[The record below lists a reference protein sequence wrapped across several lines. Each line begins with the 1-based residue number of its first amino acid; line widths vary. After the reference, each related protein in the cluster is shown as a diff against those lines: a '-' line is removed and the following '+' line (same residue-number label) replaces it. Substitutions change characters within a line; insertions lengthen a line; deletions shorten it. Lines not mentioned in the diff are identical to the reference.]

1 MSSRI
6 IDIDDK
12 DSDPSYVVWRG
23 ELLAELALAR
33 VPGLIVNK
41 RPVRPDFDLAYDFLV
56 VTDRGA
62 CFFVDAKAFS
72 SSKRRLLDI
81 GESGEW
87 RWHLDAALVRDARRS
102 RSPFVLFLFDADREE
117 GRYLRLDT
125 LPAPSR
131 GVRRITVRLPVEN
144 TINRPNLET
153 MIASLQA
160 GSSNRIDL

>member
-1 MSSRI
+1 MSRRI

-12 DSDPSYVVWRG
+12 DRDPIYVGWRG

-41 RPVRPDFDLAYDFLV
+41 RPDRPDFDLAYHFLV
-56 VTDRGA
+56 VTDRGS
-62 CFFVDAKAFS
+62 CFFVGVKAFS
-72 SSKRRLLDI
+72 SSKRGLSDVE
-81 GESGEW
+81 ESGEW
-87 RWHLDAALVRDARRS
+87 RWHLDAALVRDARRN

-125 LPAPSR
+125 LPAPAR
-131 GVRRITVRLPVEN
+131 DVRRITVRLPIEN
-144 TINRPNLET
+144 TINRSNLET

-160 GSSNRIDL
+160 DRIS